1 MKTLIVIPARMAS
14 LRFPNK
20 PMALIDGIPMIRRVW
35 EQAKNADIGSVIVA
49 CCEKEVFDL
58 IESIGGKAILTN
70 PSLPS
75 GTDRI
80 FQAISNLP
88 EVEQLDSIINLQGDM
103 PIISPL
109 DIKKVNEPLIQGFDI
124 GTLVTNISMNEEKEY
139 NITKAKIN
147 WIKKDQLGEVLDF
160 YKLPRQTVKNIY
172 HHVGIYSFSFK
183 SLKRFIALKPSSNE
197 LYYKLEQWRALD
209 ANMTIG
215 ASYVKNVPLSVDTE
229 EDLKK
234 IESIIKASND

>member
-14 LRFPNK
+14 FRFPNK
-20 PMALIDGIPMIRRVW
+20 PLALIDGIPMIQRVW
-35 EQAKNADIGSVIVA
+35 EQAKNADVGSVIVA
-49 CCEKEVFDL
+49 CCENEVFNL
-58 IESIGGKAILTN
+58 IESIGGKAIMTN

-80 FQAISNLP
+80 FQAISELP

-124 GTLVTNISMNEEKEY
+124 GTLVTNISVNEEKNN
-139 NITKAKIN
+139 NITKAKVN
-147 WIKKDQLGEVLDF
+147 WIKKNQLGVAKDF
-160 YKLPRQTVKNIY
+160 YKLTKNTLNNIY

-183 SLKRFIALKPSSNE
+183 NLKRFVELKPSSNE
-197 LYYKLEQWRALD
+197 LNYKLEQWRALD
-209 ANMTIG
+209 AKMSIG
-215 ASYVKNVPLSVDTE
+215 VSYVKNVPISVDTE

-234 IESIIKASND
+234 VESIIKTSND

>member
-1 MKTLIVIPARMAS
+1 MKTLIVIPVRMAS
-14 LRFPNK
+14 VRFPNK

-58 IESIGGKAILTN
+58 IEYIGGKAILTN

-80 FQAISNLP
+80 FQAISDLP
-88 EVEQLDSIINLQGDM
+88 QVEQFDSIINLQGDM
-103 PIISPL
+103 PIISSL

-124 GTLVTNISMNEEKEY
+124 GTLVTNISANEEKEN
-139 NITKAKIN
+139 NITKAKIS
-147 WIKKDQLGEVLDF
+147 WIKKNQIGEALDF
-160 YKLPRQTVKNIY
+160 YKLSRQTLNNIY
-172 HHVGIYSFSFK
+172 HHVGIYSFSFR
-183 SLKRFIALKPSSNE
+183 SLKRFVELKPSFNE

-209 ANMTIG
+209 ANMSIG
-215 ASYVKNVPLSVDTE
+215 VSYVKNVPLSVDTE
-229 EDLKK
+229 DDLKK
-234 IESIIKASND
+234 VESIIKARND